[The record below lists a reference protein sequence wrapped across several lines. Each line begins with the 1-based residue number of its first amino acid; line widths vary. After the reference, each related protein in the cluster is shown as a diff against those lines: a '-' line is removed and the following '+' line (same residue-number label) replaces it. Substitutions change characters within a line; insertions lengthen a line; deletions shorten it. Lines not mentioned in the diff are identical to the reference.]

1 MIEYYTG
8 PILPK
13 DSKIIYDMDLNL
25 NELCVHKPIF
35 HLDLMIMFIMKD
47 IFLKC
52 RISMFFSLLYIK
64 TVRNDPMVCTKMGLL
79 NENIQLS

>member
-25 NELCVHKPIF
+25 NELCVYKPIF
-35 HLDLMIMFIMKD
+35 HLDLMIIFIMKD
-47 IFLKC
+47 IILKC
-52 RISMFFSLLYIK
+52 RISMFFPLYILK
-64 TVRNDPMVCTKMGLL
+64 P
-79 NENIQLS
+79 